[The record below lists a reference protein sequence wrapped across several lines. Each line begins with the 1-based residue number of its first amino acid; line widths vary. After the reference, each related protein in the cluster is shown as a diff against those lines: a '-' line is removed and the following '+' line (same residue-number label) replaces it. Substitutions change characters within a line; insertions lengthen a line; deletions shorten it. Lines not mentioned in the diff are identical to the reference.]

1 MSLVEESESLAIV
14 PAAATLRANDDRNFA
29 RPNTEFWPKGTFSPA
44 SNGFAGQGYCLS
56 LGSSNPHDVQI
67 THVFWHCMGSESQ
80 TFHGRLHRLCTD
92 CWVLRPTLAA
102 RAKEGSLFV
111 LERIYCGRHGM
122 QWVMLNEEALKEIN
136 KLVPLAHPSTELDER
151 LDRWDS
157 SLRRPAPQS
166 FLGPPESVVSH
177 GESPACATAWRI
189 AAVPRSP
196 WRAELGGLDLMQ
208 LAVQTPRPQG
218 TATPSAEVPGT
229 YVWTNH
235 QLLRNVFFLDVLRWD
250 LAAILP
256 DVETLL
262 VPCRFVR
269 AARHR
274 RRGRLLAQLL
284 ALGPSTA
291 DRAPVAEV
299 FRRRLLAQRIA
310 TMDASVHLDGDEV
323 ENWG

>member
-1 MSLVEESESLAIV
+1 
-14 PAAATLRANDDRNFA
+14 
-29 RPNTEFWPKGTFSPA
+29 
-44 SNGFAGQGYCLS
+44 
-56 LGSSNPHDVQI
+56 
-67 THVFWHCMGSESQ
+67 
-80 TFHGRLHRLCTD
+80 
-92 CWVLRPTLAA
+92 
-102 RAKEGSLFV
+102 
-111 LERIYCGRHGM
+111 M

-136 KLVPLAHPSTELDER
+136 KIVPLAHPSIELDER

-166 FLGPPESVVSH
+166 FLGPPESVVSQ

-235 QLLRNVFFLDVLRWD
+235 HLLRNVFFLDVLRWD

-274 RRGRLLAQLL
+274 RRGRLL
-284 ALGPSTA
+284 GSCS
-291 DRAPVAEV
+291 R
-299 FRRRLLAQRIA
+299 LAQRRQTA
-310 TMDASVHLDGDEV
+310 RRSRRSFGGGSWRSASRLWTRRCTSTAMRWRTGAE
-323 ENWG
+323 